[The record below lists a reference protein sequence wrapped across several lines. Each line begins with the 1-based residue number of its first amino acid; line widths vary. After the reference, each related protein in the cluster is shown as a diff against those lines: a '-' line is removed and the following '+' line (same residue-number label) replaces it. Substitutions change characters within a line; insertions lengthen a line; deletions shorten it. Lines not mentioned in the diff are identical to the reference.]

1 MKNHKLVWKTKKQNI
16 RYNVMDFSISLYQKN
31 LKNSTKGGKIDI

>member
-16 RYNVMDFSISLYQKN
+16 RYNVMDFSISLYQIFEE
-31 LKNSTKGGKIDI
+31 KGMINNERL